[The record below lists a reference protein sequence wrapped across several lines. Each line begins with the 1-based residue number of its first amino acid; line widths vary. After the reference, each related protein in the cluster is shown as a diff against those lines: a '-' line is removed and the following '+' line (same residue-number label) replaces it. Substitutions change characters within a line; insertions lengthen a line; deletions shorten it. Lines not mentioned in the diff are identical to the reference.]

1 MCNTLRTDRD
11 ALAQPT
17 RETTPLVVNVAD
29 QAITILGESGDE
41 IRVVKIAG
49 ELDIA
54 SRALVTRLCTEG
66 RARDVVVDL
75 AELTFLDCGGYR
87 AFVAARTRLERQHRT
102 LTLLGAVGEPRRLL
116 DLIRTIELKA
126 PSC

>member
-1 MCNTLRTDRD
+1 MSNTLRTDLD
-11 ALAQPT
+11 ALSRPSPDTTT
-17 RETTPLVVNVAD
+17 RDLNIAD
-29 QAITILGESGDE
+29 QAITILIESDDE

-75 AELTFLDCGGYR
+75 AELTFLDCGGHR
-87 AFVAARTRLERQHRT
+87 AFVAARTTLERQHRT
-102 LTLLGAVGEPRRLL
+102 LTLIGAVGEPRRLL

-126 PSC
+126 PSN